1 MPRIARVIVP
11 DVPHHFTQRGN
22 NRQQVFYNDA
32 DRRQYLVYLAE
43 ETAAHGL
50 HLWAWCLMTNHVH
63 LIATPREETA
73 AARAIGRTHF
83 RYSQYL
89 NRRRDRC
96 GHLWQGRFYST
107 ALDEPHFWAALAYVE
122 RNPLR
127 ARLVRRAWQYP
138 WSSAAAHARGA
149 ADDLLD
155 LDEWH
160 KLAGK
165 LDWKAVLA
173 QPQDDDLLTALRSH
187 SRTGRPL
194 GSDSFLARLE
204 AKLGC
209 RVRALPVG
217 RPRTRGAG

>member
-1 MPRIARVIVP
+1 MPRIPRIVIP

-22 NRQQVFYNDA
+22 NRQPVFFSDA
-32 DRRQYLVYLAE
+32 DRRQYLAFLAE
-43 ETAAHGL
+43 EAAAH
-50 HLWAWCLMTNHVH
+50 HLNIWVYCLMTNHVH
-63 LIATPREETA
+63 LIASPRHELA

-107 ALDEPHFWAALAYVE
+107 ALDEPHFWAAAAYVE
-122 RNPLR
+122 RNPVR
-127 ARLVRRAWQYP
+127 ARLVDKAWQYP
-138 WSSAAAHARGA
+138 WSSAAAHTGRATNDLIDLGECRKA
-149 ADDLLD
+149 AGRTN
-155 LDEWH
+155 WQ
-160 KLAGK
+160 AT
-165 LDWKAVLA
+165 LA
-173 QPQDDDLLTALRSH
+173 QPQEEEFVTALRSH

-194 GSDSFLARLE
+194 GSESFLAWLE

-217 RPRTRGAG
+217 RPRTRSSD

>member
-1 MPRIARVIVP
+1 MPRIARIIVR

-22 NRQQVFYNDA
+22 NRQQVFFSDP
-32 DRRQYLVYLAE
+32 DRRQYLAFLAE
-43 ETAAHGL
+43 ESAANHL
-50 HLWAWCLMTNHVH
+50 ELWAWCLMTNHVH
-63 LIATPREETA
+63 LIATPRHETA

-89 NRRRDRC
+89 NRRRGRC

-107 ALDEPHFWAALAYVE
+107 ALDEPHFWAAVAYIE

-127 ARLVRRAWQYP
+127 AGLVRCPWRYP

-149 ADDLLD
+149 ADDLLN
-155 LDEWH
+155 LPQWR
-160 KLAGK
+160 KLAGN
-165 LDWKAVLA
+165 LDWPAVLMR
-173 QPQDDDLLTALRSH
+173 PQDDELLTALRAH

-194 GSDSFLARLE
+194 AGESFLARLE
-204 AKLGC
+204 AKLGG

-217 RPRTRGAG
+217 RPRIHAPQ